1 MDYEKEILELKKRIE
16 VLEKAE
22 HKRIVKKRNEIIYN
36 IVKFLLITGLIVFG
50 SIYVYSNFIKPY
62 KEKVDNYTE
71 KVESVESFIED
82 KLGTLQ
88 GFYPFS

>member
-1 MDYEKEILELKKRIE
+1 MNYENEILELKKRIE

-22 HKRIVKKRNEIIYN
+22 HKRIVKRRNEIIYN
-36 IVKFLLITGLIVFG
+36 IVKFLLIIGLLVFG

-62 KEKVDNYTE
+62 KEKIDSYTE
-71 KVESVESFIED
+71 KMDKAESFIED

-88 GFYPFS
+88 GFNPFS